1 MPSWDSSGRR
11 GTFCALRLNTES
23 SCRGRV
29 LYPARCSDDLSSVGF
44 AAASLISVAA
54 VFCLQLNTFVPP
66 VSAWKVD
73 DPQNWVDLV
82 ALEDNRACCG
92 TPGNSLANAGQPRFG
107 GGCNLK
113 SCTIS
118 AAASFSSRDCAPAAP
133 KGSTPGAV
141 SH

>member
-1 MPSWDSSGRR
+1 MGFFGSASNL
-11 GTFCALRLNTES
+11 LRTAS
-23 SCRGRV
+23 QYRV
-29 LYPARCSDDLSSVGF
+29 FQPRTCSLSARCSDDLSSVDF

-54 VFCLQLNTFVPP
+54 MFCLKVNTFVPP